1 MNKVGKEHLRSR
13 RQIYEG
19 DGSSSPFIFK
29 VQILKSLVWKIP
41 HLILKLVLKGMGL
54 FERGRENALSLK
66 VKNRVFKV
74 EGLPEEFEGLRIL
87 FMSDLHFERKQELT
101 DAIVEKIHSLKVDL
115 CLFGGDFQCDRSK
128 LLDPAIEGMKKIVG
142 TVEAS
147 FGFYAVLGN
156 HDTIELVSELENI
169 GVHVLMNESIK
180 LEKNF
185 SSLYVVGV
193 DDSFYFGYHD
203 IEKAFKNVLGNAF
216 KIFLSH
222 TPDLYKQASLKGAN
236 SYLCGHTHHG
246 QVQFPLIGSLL
257 LNTRASRKLGMGEW
271 RYENMTGFTGPGVGT
286 SGTPVRF
293 NCSPEITVLEL
304 KSFANG

>member
-74 EGLPEEFEGLRIL
+74 EGLPEEWEGLRIL

-115 CLFGGDFQCDRSK
+115 CLFGGDFQRERSK
-128 LLDPAIEGMKKIVG
+128 FLDPAIEGMKKIVG

-185 SSLYVVGV
+185 LHYIWSVWMTPFILATMILKRLLKMFLEMPLKY
-193 DDSFYFGYHD
+193 FYP
-203 IEKAFKNVLGNAF
+203 I
-216 KIFLSH
+216 
-222 TPDLYKQASLKGAN
+222 
-236 SYLCGHTHHG
+236 
-246 QVQFPLIGSLL
+246 PLICI
-257 LNTRASRKLGMGEW
+257 NR
-271 RYENMTGFTGPGVGT
+271 
-286 SGTPVRF
+286 PV
-293 NCSPEITVLEL
+293 
-304 KSFANG
+304 